1 MKKILIAPNAFKH
14 ALTAAAA
21 ADAIARGLAQTHSGI
36 PTHLFPIA
44 DGGDG
49 TAQVFHQHAKGIWRE
64 VGTMDALG
72 RSVRAGYSLIHEG
85 QTAVMDMAAAS
96 GIALI
101 REAERDPLHAHS
113 FGTGLLIKDALDQ
126 GVKQL
131 LIGVGGSATNDGGT
145 GILRALGVRFLNADE
160 EEIIY
165 PADLHTLHRVD
176 VQALDARLALVE
188 CVVLCDVQNPLLGDE
203 GATRVFGPQKGLS
216 ADGLALAGEGL
227 EALARVTQEQ
237 FGINIGT
244 MKHGGAAGGAAAGM
258 FSFMRARLVPG
269 IDYLLE
275 TMGFAK
281 HLQQARLVIT
291 GEGSLDAQT
300 LQGKAPYGVALM
312 AKEYGIPVVAMAGRI
327 ADEAML
333 QPLFHQCININP
345 LALPLNEMLANT
357 AVNLERA
364 AQNLEY

>member
-1 MKKILIAPNAFKH
+1 MLRAFW
-14 ALTAAAA
+14 
-21 ADAIARGLAQTHSGI
+21 S
-36 PTHLFPIA
+36 
-44 DGGDG
+44 
-49 TAQVFHQHAKGIWRE
+49 
-64 VGTMDALG
+64 
-72 RSVRAGYSLIHEG
+72 
-85 QTAVMDMAAAS
+85 
-96 GIALI
+96 
-101 REAERDPLHAHS
+101 AERT
-113 FGTGLLIKDALDQ
+113 F
-126 GVKQL
+126 
-131 LIGVGGSATNDGGT
+131 
-145 GILRALGVRFLNADE
+145 
-160 EEIIY
+160 
-165 PADLHTLHRVD
+165 
-176 VQALDARLALVE
+176 
-188 CVVLCDVQNPLLGDE
+188 
-203 GATRVFGPQKGLS
+203 

-333 QPLFHQCININP
+333 QPFFHQCININSLHLP
-345 LALPLNEMLANT
+345 LAEMLANT
-357 AVNLERA
+357 AINLERA
-364 AQNLEY
+364 AQNLVY